1 LLRSLKNIRPP
12 QLSGF
17 HKQERYFTTT
27 QDGGKLMKIG
37 IPREIKSAEK
47 RVAATPSGV
56 KAFIDHN
63 HQVFVEKGAGLGS
76 GFRDEEYVKAGA
88 KILDNPDDVWGEA
101 DMVIKVKEPIGPEF
115 DRMKPG
121 QILYTYLHLAADQN
135 LTQKLLESKIVGV
148 AYETV
153 QLDDGSLPLLSPM
166 SEVAGRLSIQM
177 GAYSLES
184 KNGGMGILLSG
195 VSGVRPARVTVIGGG
210 VAGLSAA
217 TVAVGIGA
225 RVSILD
231 NNPLRLRYLEDITD
245 SRLVT
250 IMSNPANIE
259 EECVNSH
266 LVIGSVLIPGAKAPK
281 LITRDIIR
289 RMMPGSAIVD
299 ISVDQG
305 GCCETTRPTTHEDPT
320 FLVDDVVHYCVANM
334 PGAVPRTST
343 IALTNV
349 TLAYGLEIANKGLE
363 KAMADDPALRK
374 GLNVMNGQVCY
385 PAVADTFG
393 MTCVHIDF

>member
-1 LLRSLKNIRPP
+1 MN
-12 QLSGF
+12 
-17 HKQERYFTTT
+17 
-27 QDGGKLMKIG
+27 IG
-37 IPREIKSAEK
+37 IPKEIKSAEK
-47 RVAATPSGV
+47 RVAATPAGV

-63 HQVFVEKGAGLGS
+63 HKVFVEKGAGLGS
-76 GFRDEEYVKAGA
+76 GFKDEEFIKVGA
-88 KILDNPDDVWGEA
+88 RILDNPEDVWGES
-101 DMVIKVKEPIGPEF
+101 DLIIKVKEPIGPEF

-121 QILYTYLHLAADQN
+121 QILYTYLHLAADRE
-135 LTQKLLESKIVGV
+135 LTQKLLDRKVIGV

-177 GAYSLES
+177 GAFSLEA

-195 VSGVRPARVTVIGGG
+195 VSGVRPARVTIIGGG

-217 TVAVGIGA
+217 VVAVGIGA
-225 RVSILD
+225 QVSILD
-231 NNPLRLRYLEDITD
+231 NNPLRLRYLEDISD

-259 EECVNSH
+259 EECINSH

-281 LITRDIIR
+281 LITRDIVR

-305 GCCETTRPTTHEDPT
+305 GCCETSHPTTHQDPT
-320 FLVDDVVHYCVANM
+320 FIEEGVVHYCVANM

-349 TLAYGLEIANKGLE
+349 TLTYGLAIATKGIE
-363 KAMADDPALRK
+363 KAMADDSALRK
-374 GLNVMNGQVCY
+374 GLNVLNGNVCY
-385 PAVADTFG
+385 PAVADAFN
-393 MTCVHIDF
+393 MTCNQVNF

>member
-1 LLRSLKNIRPP
+1 
-12 QLSGF
+12 
-17 HKQERYFTTT
+17 
-27 QDGGKLMKIG
+27 MKIG
-37 IPREIKSAEK
+37 VPKEIKQAEK
-47 RVAATPSGV
+47 RVAATPAGV
-56 KAFIDHN
+56 KAFTDHG

-76 GFRDEEYVKAGA
+76 GFRDEEYIKSGA
-88 KILDNPDDVWGEA
+88 TILDNPEEVWGESE
-101 DMVIKVKEPIGPEF
+101 MVIKVKEPIGLEF
-115 DRMKPG
+115 DRMRPG
-121 QILYTYLHLAADQN
+121 QILYTYLHLAADQE
-135 LTQKLLESKIVGV
+135 LTQKLLERKIVGI

-177 GAYSLES
+177 GAFSLEA

-210 VAGLSAA
+210 VAGFSAA
-217 TVAVGIGA
+217 MVAVGMGA
-225 RVSILD
+225 QVSILD

-259 EECVNSH
+259 DECINSH

-281 LITRDIIR
+281 LVTGDIVR

-305 GCCETTRPTTHEDPT
+305 GCCETTHPTTHENPT
-320 FLVDDVVHYCVANM
+320 FIVDEVVHYCVANM

-349 TLAYGLEIANKGLE
+349 TLTYGLAIANKGFE

-374 GLNVMNGQVCY
+374 GLNVMNSQVCY
-385 PAVADTFG
+385 PAVADTFD
-393 MTCVHIDF
+393 MNCATVDF

>member
-1 LLRSLKNIRPP
+1 MRDKNNVQAAKQCARIR
-12 QLSGF
+12 G
-17 HKQERYFTTT
+17 KAVMK
-27 QDGGKLMKIG
+27 GGRAMKVG
-37 IPREIKSAEK
+37 VPREIKQAEK

-56 KAFIDHN
+56 KAFTDHG
-63 HQVFVEKGAGLGS
+63 HTVFVERDAGMGS
-76 GFRDEEYVKAGA
+76 GFRDDEYVKAGA
-88 KILDNPDDVWGEA
+88 KILDKPDDVWGEA
-101 DMVIKVKEPIGPEF
+101 EMIIKVKEPIGPEF

-121 QILYTYLHLAADQN
+121 QILYTYLHLAADQE
-135 LTQKLLESKIVGV
+135 LTQKLLDRKVVGI

-153 QLDDGSLPLLSPM
+153 QLDDRSLPLLSPM
-166 SEVAGRLSIQM
+166 SEVAGRLSVQM
-177 GAYSLES
+177 GAFSLEA

-195 VSGVRPARVTVIGGG
+195 VSGVRPARVTIIGGG
-210 VAGLSAA
+210 VAGFSAA
-217 TVAVGIGA
+217 MVAVGMGA
-225 RVSILD
+225 QVSILD

-259 EECVNSH
+259 EECVHSH

-281 LITRDIIR
+281 LITREIVR

-305 GCCETTRPTTHEDPT
+305 GCCDTTHPTTHEDPT
-320 FLVDDVVHYCVANM
+320 FIVDDVVHYCVANM

-349 TLAYGLEIANKGLE
+349 TLAYGLEIANKGLQ
-363 KAMADDPALRK
+363 KAMGDDAALRK
-374 GLNVMNGQVCY
+374 GLNVMEGQVCY
-385 PAVADTFG
+385 PAVAETFG
-393 MTCVHIDF
+393 MTCVQVDF

>member
-1 LLRSLKNIRPP
+1 MNIGVP
-12 QLSGF
+12 
-17 HKQERYFTTT
+17 K
-27 QDGGKLMKIG
+27 
-37 IPREIKSAEK
+37 EIKSAEN
-47 RVAATPSGV
+47 RVAATPAGV
-56 KAFIDHN
+56 KAFIDHG
-63 HQVFVEKGAGLGS
+63 HRVFVEKGAGIGS

-88 KILDNPDDVWGEA
+88 RILENPEDIWGEA
-101 DMVIKVKEPIGPEF
+101 DMIIKVKEPIGPEF
-115 DRMKPG
+115 DRMRPG
-121 QILYTYLHLAADQN
+121 QILFTYLHLAADRE
-135 LTQKLLESKIVGV
+135 LTQKLLECKIVGV

-177 GAYSLES
+177 GAFSLEA

-195 VSGVRPARVTVIGGG
+195 VSGVRPARVTIIGGG

-217 TVAVGIGA
+217 TVAVGMGA
-225 RVSILD
+225 QVSILD

-245 SRLVT
+245 SRLIT

-266 LVIGSVLIPGAKAPK
+266 LVICSVLIPGAKAPK
-281 LITRDIIR
+281 LITRDIVR
-289 RMMPGSAIVD
+289 RMMPGAAIVD
-299 ISVDQG
+299 ISIDQG
-305 GCCETTRPTTHEDPT
+305 GCCETSRPTTHEDPT
-320 FLVDDVVHYCVANM
+320 FIEEGVVHYCVANM

-349 TLAYGLEIANKGLE
+349 TLAYGLAIADKGLE

-374 GLNVMNGQVCY
+374 GLNIMNGEVCH

-393 MTCVHIDF
+393 MTCASVDF

>member
-1 LLRSLKNIRPP
+1 
-12 QLSGF
+12 
-17 HKQERYFTTT
+17 
-27 QDGGKLMKIG
+27 MKIG

-393 MTCVHIDF
+393 MTCVHVDF